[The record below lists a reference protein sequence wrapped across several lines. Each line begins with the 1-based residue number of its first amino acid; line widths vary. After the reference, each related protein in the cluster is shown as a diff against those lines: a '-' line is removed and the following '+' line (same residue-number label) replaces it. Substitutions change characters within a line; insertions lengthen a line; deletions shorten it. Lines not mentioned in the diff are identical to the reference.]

1 MEVPRLRFGKWMA
14 LVVLLAGAIAVLTPA
29 PPAKADI
36 WYPFCGKSIDWDR
49 TKACVAA
56 GLGAGTIMA
65 PAGGAVGEKIGEC
78 YGGYAGGVAGAE
90 GGPLGILAGSAAGS
104 ASGGK
109 AGWLIGAGGAFC
121 VGFCGGGVLHGPE
134 LRKEPGATN
143 ACPARSRSALPP
155 LRKSPFLRPPRR

>member
-1 MEVPRLRFGKWMA
+1 M
-14 LVVLLAGAIAVLTPA
+14 
-29 PPAKADI
+29 
-36 WYPFCGKSIDWDR
+36 
-49 TKACVAA
+49 AA

-121 VGFCGGGVLHGPE
+121 VGFCGGAYCMDQNYGKNPAQPMPAP
-134 LRKEPGATN
+134 PGLQQ
-143 ACPARSRSALPP
+143 CLPP
-155 LRKSPFLRPPRR
+155 LRRSPFLRPPRR